1 MSFPKKIYVNEE
13 VNIGSNGKIQDRWLE
28 VSKDIKFIDENIEEV
43 AIYELKEV
51 KTLKVTRELK

>member
-1 MSFPKKIYVNEE
+1 MKFPKKIYVNEE
-13 VNIGSNGKIQDRWLE
+13 ESIGSSGKVDERWYNIE
-28 VSKDIKFIDENIEEV
+28 TDIKYIDEDIVEV

>member
-1 MSFPKKIYVNEE
+1 MKKFPKKIYINWVHEGLE
-13 VNIGSNGKIQDRWLE
+13 DQYLDTVEKIE
-28 VSKDIKFIDENIEEV
+28 NIDENVKEV